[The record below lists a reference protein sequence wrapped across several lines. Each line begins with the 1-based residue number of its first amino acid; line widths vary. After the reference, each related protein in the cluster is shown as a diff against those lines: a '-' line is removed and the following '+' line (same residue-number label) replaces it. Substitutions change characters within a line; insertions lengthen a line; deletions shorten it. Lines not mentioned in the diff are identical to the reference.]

1 MQKLNGREIYVLV
14 LLGLL
19 SIILGFAAVRELT
32 ADFSSLRASSDAD
45 TVSITKDELISNT
58 STVVQ
63 AIVTVLAFIFF
74 LLRKRIGWIL
84 AMPILTCSSLILLY
98 MFFLAGFGTVF
109 AYLVPPVFFL
119 GTLFLFTPS
128 TLRKFKVNKI
138 TILSVFLVMGLL
150 LSYYFFLY

>member
-32 ADFSSLRASSDAD
+32 ADFSSLRSSSDD
-45 TVSITKDELISNT
+45 TTVSITKDELISNT

-63 AIVTVLAFIFF
+63 AIITLFAFIFF

-84 AMPILTCSSLILLY
+84 AMPILTLYTLIVAYMMYLSPATLVFLVVMPSFLL
-98 MFFLAGFGTVF
+98 GVI
-109 AYLVPPVFFL
+109 YLFI
-119 GTLFLFTPS
+119 PS
-128 TLRKFKVNKI
+128 TLRKFKVNRFI
-138 TILSVFLVMGLL
+138 IIGEFMIMALL
-150 LSYYFFLY
+150 LSYYFLLY